1 MPSLEESAKT
11 ASTDLSNV
19 LQAAV
24 ETISAHQQ
32 ITFTLYVKQVLP
44 LDGYVFWVKAS
55 VVSQEE
61 LKRLGLDNT
70 PLTVKITGSLHR
82 QAVSEQTETA
92 SQSVNHIIFTPLE
105 PIADFNVIDPQ
116 GRYLGEYDGVQFNF
130 SRMESKYTQAGIFH
144 YRGNA
149 VLPTMK
155 SQIINDPAD
164 IDTDLILSNS
174 IPIWMRLKKYGTV
187 YPSYL
192 SPSDLSPPYIV
203 ADVRDT
209 QPLQAAANYLTRSQ
223 HVVDKVR
230 VTLYGLNNAQ
240 ALNYMDYIIYNACDE
255 EGYGIS
261 NSPVMVDDKLN
272 QVEIHALAKKKH
284 IDFEINYYQQT
295 ARDIALQLIKEAF
308 IHLEIL

>member
-1 MPSLEESAKT
+1 MPSLDEAAAAAK
-11 ASTDLSNV
+11 TDLSTV
-19 LQAAV
+19 LQSAV
-24 ETISAHQQ
+24 ETISSHQQ
-32 ITFTLYVKQVLP
+32 ITFTLYVRQVLP
-44 LDGYVFWVKAS
+44 LDGYVFWVRAS
-55 VVSQEE
+55 VVNAAE
-61 LKRLGLDNT
+61 LERLGMNDA
-70 PLTVKITGSLHR
+70 PLTVTLSGSLHR
-82 QAVSEQTETA
+82 QAVSEQAETA

-105 PIADFNVIDPQ
+105 PIADFNVVDPQ
-116 GRYLGEYDGVQFNF
+116 GIYLGDYDGVQFTF

-155 SQIINDPAD
+155 TQIINDPAD

-174 IPIWMRLKKYGTV
+174 TPIWMRMNQYGTV

-192 SPSDLSPPYIV
+192 SPSDLPPPYIV
-203 ADVRDT
+203 ADVRET
-209 QPLQAAANYLTRSQ
+209 RPLQAAPHYLTRSQ

-230 VTLYGLNNAQ
+230 VTLYGLNNAK
-240 ALNYMDYIIYNACDE
+240 ALDYMDYIVYSADDE

-272 QVEIHALAKKKH
+272 QVEISALAKRKH

-295 ARDIALQLIKEAF
+295 ARDIALQLIREAF
-308 IHLEIL
+308 IHVEIR